1 MGRRASREAAMKLL
15 YQLEIQK
22 SDKSEQIDF
31 ALEEES
37 LTDNDKMYIR
47 SIVDGVNEKV
57 ILIDSIIEK
66 KSMGWKISRLS
77 KIDLSIL
84 RIGIYEIL
92 YREDIPYSVTVN
104 EAVELA
110 KRYSNEDAGAYV
122 NGLLAKVSKSD
133 INAVSDNDVEIK
145 DDSYKDITL
154 VDNANKDSASKND
167 SKI

>member
-1 MGRRASREAAMKLL
+1 MGRRASREAVMKLL

-22 SDKSEQIDF
+22 SDRSEQIDR
-31 ALEEES
+31 ALEDES
-37 LTDNDKMYIR
+37 LTDNDKKYIR

-57 ILIDSIIEK
+57 ILIDSLIEK

-122 NGLLAKVSKSD
+122 NGLLAKVSESD
-133 INAVSDNDVEIK
+133 VVDDRSDNNIDSK
-145 DDSYKDITL
+145 DDSNKDITSE
-154 VDNANKDSASKND
+154 DD

>member
-1 MGRRASREAAMKLL
+1 MGRRASREAVMKLL

-22 SDKSEQIDF
+22 SDRSEQIDI
-31 ALEEES
+31 ALEDENF
-37 LTDNDKMYIR
+37 TDNDKKYIK
-47 SIVDGVNEKV
+47 SIVDGVYEKV

-110 KRYSNEDAGAYV
+110 KRYSGEDAGAYV
-122 NGLLAKVSKSD
+122 NGLLAKVTKSD
-133 INAVSDNDVEIK
+133 CSDDVLDNNENLK
-145 DDSYKDITL
+145 DDSRI
-154 VDNANKDSASKND
+154 N
-167 SKI
+167 